1 MRPMKYAFF
10 LGCTTPFRKTNYEQS
25 TRQVCA
31 KLGIE
36 LADIANG
43 GCCGF
48 PYESVNEETY
58 LAMAARVLSIAEEME
73 LPVMTI
79 CTGCSLSLVRAKH
92 ALDNNDELRLE
103 INGVLA
109 KIGRRYNGTVEA
121 KHLVRVLVEDFGVD
135 NVKAAVTKPLDLKVC
150 AHYGCHLIR
159 PSDEV
164 QFEDPEDARSL
175 DELIEA
181 TGAKSLD
188 YYDKYACCGGNGIAT
203 FTQGAYRMSGDKL
216 LSMKE
221 VGAQAAIT
229 ACPFCNVMF
238 DTNQRAIESAIE
250 AELAVPV
257 LHYPQLLGLA
267 LGLDPKELGIDK
279 NRVKVDPALLGAG
292 A

>member
-1 MRPMKYAFF
+1 MTKKYAFF
-10 LGCTTPFRKTNYEQS
+10 LGCTTPFRKTNYEQA
-25 TRQVCA
+25 TRAVCA

-36 LADIANG
+36 LVDMAGG

-48 PYESVNEETY
+48 PLESVNEETY

-73 LPVMTI
+73 LPIMTI

-92 ALDNNDELRLE
+92 TLDGSDELRLE
-103 INGVLA
+103 INSALA
-109 KIGRRYNGTVEA
+109 KIGRRYNGTVPA

-135 NVKAAVTKPLDLKVC
+135 SVKAAVTKPLDLKVC

-175 DELIEA
+175 DDLIEA
-181 TGAKSLD
+181 TGAKSLN

-203 FTQGAYRMSGDKL
+203 FTEGAYKMSGDKL

-238 DTNQRAIESAIE
+238 DTNQKAIEGALGS
-250 AELAVPV
+250 ELGVPV

-267 LGLDPKELGIDK
+267 LGMDQKELGIDK
-279 NRVKVDPALLGAG
+279 NRVKLSPDLLGAT